1 MSTWPRGAR
10 AVFSVSTHTSNEIN
24 LVGTPALATT
34 KPINTAPSTKIL
46 PLWQLRTLLL
56 LLENLLTLYFPL
68 ISPTSRKFVHIN
80 NLRLICR
87 AHQLVHEGYKFMFDE
102 KLVTVWSAPNYC
114 YRCGNIA
121 SIMVFKDANTREP
134 KLFRAVPD
142 SERVIP
148 PRTTTPY
155 FL

>member
-1 MSTWPRGAR
+1 MCS
-10 AVFSVSTHTSNEIN
+10 VFLFS
-24 LVGTPALATT
+24 LFL
-34 KPINTAPSTKIL
+34 
-46 PLWQLRTLLL
+46 Q
-56 LLENLLTLYFPL
+56 
-68 ISPTSRKFVHIN
+68 FVHIN
-80 NLRLICR
+80 NLKLICR

-121 SIMVFKDANTREP
+121 SIMVFKDVNTREP

-142 SERVIP
+142 AERVIP